1 MRYRIAL
8 KVSTSSLSRRPRHRG
23 NAVRACPK
31 TPFAL
36 SFGHRANLL
45 TEDTDPFCRLPLA
58 TLSRKPKA
66 FRLGDRLRYKVRS
79 KDPQRPLA
87 SLLQVVFLKSDPNC
101 DNQTAIV
108 CHSVFPEAYIQA
120 AQSYF
125 KSRLPAKKR
134 RKLSKPSCRS
144 RHHLE
149 QLVLSPG
156 TCSFEALE
164 SLWQGNGNPI
174 GFKTFTHVSAGPF
187 GPCPH
192 NGTFQPKAFPLS

>member
-1 MRYRIAL
+1 
-8 KVSTSSLSRRPRHRG
+8 LSRRTRHR
-23 NAVRACPK
+23 VTWFFPVVSPRTRPR
-31 TPFAL
+31 TLQPR
-36 SFGHRANLL
+36 HRANLL

-79 KDPQRPLA
+79 KGPQRPLA
-87 SLLQVVFLKSDPNC
+87 SWLRVVFLKHDPNC
-101 DNQTAIV
+101 DNQTATAS
-108 CHSVFPEAYIQA
+108 HSVFLEAYIQA

-134 RKLSKPSCRS
+134 RKLSKSSCRS
-144 RHHLE
+144 CHHQE

-164 SLWQGNGNPI
+164 PLWQGNGNPI
-174 GFKTFTHVSAGPF
+174 GFKTLTHVRAGPF
-187 GPCPH
+187 GSCAH
-192 NGTFQPKAFPLS
+192 IGTFQPKAFPLS